1 MKIVILFIPFLCF
14 SLLLNAQDRAKGL
27 NDRQQLLKTL
37 VKGSVFKN
45 GQTEYL
51 WLPEI
56 EAKKIESLSLKKSSQ
71 GTIQSK
77 NDGSENSDSA
87 YSDDEILEIKGPF
100 IIFKKIVKGSL
111 DSSRTGRENARSQ
124 SIENNFPLLPVVLN
138 RNTLEFG
145 IITGDLIV
153 RVSDFNNAENISRKY
168 NLKIYKKFP
177 HLNTII
183 YKLHDL
189 KNASQVLEEMRADS
203 IIGKA
208 DFDIL
213 EEIKNPQ

>member
-77 NDGSENSDSA
+77 NDGSENSDST
-87 YSDDEILEIKGPF
+87 YGDDEIFEIKGPF

-168 NLKIYKKFP
+168 NLIIYKKFP
-177 HLNTII
+177 HLNTIV

-189 KNASQVLEEMRADS
+189 KNASQVLVEMRADS

>member
-1 MKIVILFIPFLCF
+1 M
-14 SLLLNAQDRAKGL
+14 
-27 NDRQQLLKTL
+27 LKTL

-168 NLKIYKKFP
+168 NLIIYKKFP
-177 HLNTII
+177 HLNTIV

-213 EEIKNPQ
+213 EEIQNSQ

>member
-37 VKGSVFKN
+37 VKGSVLKN

-77 NDGSENSDSA
+77 NDGSENSDST
-87 YSDDEILEIKGPF
+87 YGDDEIFEIKGPF

-168 NLKIYKKFP
+168 NLIIYKKFP
-177 HLNTII
+177 HLNTIV